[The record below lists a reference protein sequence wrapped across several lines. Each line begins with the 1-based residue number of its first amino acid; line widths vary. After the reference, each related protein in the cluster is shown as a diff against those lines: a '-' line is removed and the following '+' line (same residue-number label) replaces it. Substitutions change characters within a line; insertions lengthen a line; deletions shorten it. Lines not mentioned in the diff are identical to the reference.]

1 MCVSCLR
8 LSCANYRSEIFATAE
23 LRTASDADRY
33 LKLLDDYVA
42 VIEQLGETMAGQR
55 SRGIR
60 LPA

>member
-42 VIEQLGETMAGQR
+42 VIEQLGETMAG
-55 SRGIR
+55 
-60 LPA
+60 